1 MRLTQKKQIRWNYLA
16 LAFAFP
22 FVGMCFVMLISQ
34 YEPFGKYSILYS
46 DMYHQYFPF
55 FVAFRDALRSG
66 ESLLHSWNVGLG
78 MDYLGLY
85 AYYLASPL
93 NILSIL
99 VPEGWLLE
107 FFSLLMPVKLGLAG
121 LFFAVF
127 LKNLF
132 GKEDISISIFG
143 AFYGL
148 CAWALGYQWNIMWL
162 DTFALLPLVALGT
175 VYLLRDKKFVLYT
188 VSLFFSVFSNYY
200 IGFFTCIFVL
210 LLFICYEI
218 CRWPGTRRFFEDLL
232 RIACFS
238 LLAIGMTAFLELP
251 AYAALQTT
259 QSGVNQF
266 PQGFRLNIADEN
278 TWRGLLDAMRQVA
291 GNMGGGIEPTW
302 KEGLPNVYCGIGTM
316 VFAFLYLA
324 SSEVKLRDKLC
335 AVGML
340 LLFMVSFIIRQLDYI
355 WHGFHF
361 TNMIPYRF
369 SFLYSFVML
378 YMAYR
383 AWLLRRS
390 FKLWH
395 LLVASGLS
403 LGIMACSNRL
413 REDLVEDK
421 GWVFLLINVVFL
433 VLYVGVLAYGQYTKT
448 LPEDAEERLVAREK
462 AACRRRR
469 SLSALMLVTVM
480 GVELIVNLVNFGLT
494 FTGTSV
500 TNYPKGTTYT
510 ASVIRYMKERE
521 DDNLFYRAETTHSQ
535 TLNDGALN
543 HYNGISTFTSSA
555 NVKVTEFMQTLGYGA
570 KNTYN
575 RYCYEEASPVSN
587 LFLNL
592 KYMIEREGKDK
603 ASTYFDEINR
613 FGDAVLLQNN
623 AWLPLGFLAED
634 ELAQVDFEQ
643 DTNGFRFQNTLF
655 SAATGVQED
664 VWKLLSG
671 DQLRIEAT
679 DVTITDQNSS
689 GYCAYED
696 GRKGAAISYIYTV
709 DSDGFLCVDL
719 NFPKRNNVS
728 VWKNDVE
735 LYSETMSLPQMLAV
749 GDVAMGD
756 TVEIRATCKNSN
768 ESGTLTVSAAIL
780 SESRFREGYDVLNAS
795 TLELT
800 EFTNTRV
807 AGTID
812 CDRDG
817 LLYTSIPQNG
827 NWYARVDGEPAEI
840 TLVGDAMVSI
850 ALTEGAHEVTFVYR
864 NAAFSLG
871 WKISLVCAAIFGLL
885 VYRIY
890 QPKNRQGKYEK
901 KKS

>member
-1 MRLTQKKQIRWNYLA
+1 
-16 LAFAFP
+16 
-22 FVGMCFVMLISQ
+22 
-34 YEPFGKYSILYS
+34 
-46 DMYHQYFPF
+46 
-55 FVAFRDALRSG
+55 
-66 ESLLHSWNVGLG
+66 
-78 MDYLGLY
+78 
-85 AYYLASPL
+85 
-93 NILSIL
+93 
-99 VPEGWLLE
+99 
-107 FFSLLMPVKLGLAG
+107 
-121 LFFAVF
+121 
-127 LKNLF
+127 
-132 GKEDISISIFG
+132 
-143 AFYGL
+143 
-148 CAWALGYQWNIMWL
+148 
-162 DTFALLPLVALGT
+162 
-175 VYLLRDKKFVLYT
+175 
-188 VSLFFSVFSNYY
+188 
-200 IGFFTCIFVL
+200 
-210 LLFICYEI
+210 
-218 CRWPGTRRFFEDLL
+218 
-232 RIACFS
+232 
-238 LLAIGMTAFLELP
+238 
-251 AYAALQTT
+251 
-259 QSGVNQF
+259 
-266 PQGFRLNIADEN
+266 
-278 TWRGLLDAMRQVA
+278 
-291 GNMGGGIEPTW
+291 
-302 KEGLPNVYCGIGTM
+302 
-316 VFAFLYLA
+316 
-324 SSEVKLRDKLC
+324 
-335 AVGML
+335 
-340 LLFMVSFIIRQLDYI
+340 
-355 WHGFHF
+355 
-361 TNMIPYRF
+361 
-369 SFLYSFVML
+369 
-378 YMAYR
+378 
-383 AWLLRRS
+383 
-390 FKLWH
+390 
-395 LLVASGLS
+395 
-403 LGIMACSNRL
+403 
-413 REDLVEDK
+413 
-421 GWVFLLINVVFL
+421 
-433 VLYVGVLAYGQYTKT
+433 
-448 LPEDAEERLVAREK
+448 
-462 AACRRRR
+462 
-469 SLSALMLVTVM
+469 
-480 GVELIVNLVNFGLT
+480 
-494 FTGTSV
+494 
-500 TNYPKGTTYT
+500 
-510 ASVIRYMKERE
+510 
-521 DDNLFYRAETTHSQ
+521 
-535 TLNDGALN
+535 
-543 HYNGISTFTSSA
+543 
-555 NVKVTEFMQTLGYGA
+555 
-570 KNTYN
+570 
-575 RYCYEEASPVSN
+575 
-587 LFLNL
+587 
-592 KYMIEREGKDK
+592 MIEREGKDK

-696 GRKGAAISYIYTV
+696 GKKGAAISYIYTV

-871 WKISLVCAAIFGLL
+871 WKISLVCAAVFGLL